1 VVRRGEGPGAGAWLG
16 GLVLGATPMLRPLR
30 YRIRLRHPAAA
41 RASDAIADRMLPL
54 LLVVALL
61 FFVVGIRPG
70 MDPAFRLF
78 WIGSA
83 FGLLTGVPYVIERRR
98 LRRRLRV
105 LPAVAEPLEELARAL
120 PLLAEVEALRR
131 GDTAPALAEAAR
143 RERDDLVGL
152 RLGAMADAVAGDT
165 RGARARSLRALQL
178 DPGAWEVASQTG
190 LQLCRG
196 GRFGEGIRLL
206 ERGEEVSAGHHRA
219 ELMLAHGY
227 ALAGRLREAV
237 EALDHLQGR

>member
-1 VVRRGEGPGAGAWLG
+1 
-16 GLVLGATPMLRPLR
+16 MLRPVR
-30 YRIRLRHPAAA
+30 YRIRLHHAGAA
-41 RASDAIADRMLPL
+41 RASDAIADRMLPVL
-54 LLVVALL
+54 LMVALL
-61 FFVVGIRPG
+61 FFVIGVRPG

-98 LRRRLRV
+98 LRRRLRS
-105 LPAVAEPLEELARAL
+105 LPTVADPLDELARAL
-120 PLLAEVEALRR
+120 PLVAEVEALRH

-143 RERDDLVGL
+143 RERDDPVAL
-152 RLGAMADAVAGDT
+152 RLGAMADAVAGDA
-165 RGARARSLRALQL
+165 RGARARTLRALQV

-206 ERGEEVSAGHHRA
+206 ERGEEASDGHHRA
-219 ELMLAHGY
+219 ELMLAQGG

-237 EALDHLQGR
+237 EALDRLQGR